1 MITIKTKEEIEKM
14 RKAGEILA
22 KIHLGI
28 KDMIRPGITTMQ
40 IDAFAE
46 KYMRDHGATP
56 EQKGFEGF
64 PYATCASVNDVIC
77 HGFPNHTPL
86 KDGDYPEAERLSREA
101 LALPIFPGI
110 RAEEQEALADAVGE
124 FLRVEGAQ

>member
-77 HGFPNHTPL
+77 HGFQI
-86 KDGDYPEAERLSREA
+86 G
-101 LALPIFPGI
+101 
-110 RAEEQEALADAVGE
+110 RAHV
-124 FLRVEGAQ
+124 